1 MKEKEKE
8 QNRQSS
14 NWLPWVLIGALGMFI
29 IMGALGGWFKLPA
42 ATAGAQTVPTLVY
55 VAPTATSIPQVVV
68 QAAADPIAQQQLAPD
83 ASAGSNSTNGQTDGD
98 KESGALTNTDG
109 DHNGDTVGG
118 DQNTTIIVN
127 APVAEAAAL
136 LEQTTDVVANAAG
149 GQGTALTPCTG
160 MNTVGAGQVL
170 YTVKE
175 FESMTQPIDPRTPAE
190 EFQRIAEEQ
199 GSEATA
205 ARPAMQSCLLTADA
219 VAETACAFGYTYVLF
234 KPETDLAGW
243 FWVGPQPHG
252 IAIANAVVACEG

>member
-1 MKEKEKE
+1 MKEKE
-8 QNRQSS
+8 QNRQS
-14 NWLPWVLIGALGMFI
+14 NWIPWVLVGALGMFI
-29 IMGALGGWFKLPA
+29 IMRALGGGFNLPA
-42 ATAGAQTVPTLVY
+42 TTAGAQTVPVVY

-68 QAAADPIAQQQLAPD
+68 QAAADPIAQQELAPD
-83 ASAGSNSTNGQTDGD
+83 ASAGSNSTNGQTGGESD
-98 KESGALTNTDG
+98 SGALTNVDG
-109 DHNGDTVGG
+109 NNVGDTIGG

-136 LEQTTDVVANAAG
+136 LAQTTDVDANATN
-149 GQGTALTPCTG
+149 GQPLLPCAR
-160 MNTVGAGQVL
+160 MNTVGSGQVL

-175 FESMTQPIDPRTPAE
+175 FESMTQPIDPRTSAG

-205 ARPAMQSCLLTADA
+205 ARPAMQSCLLTAEA

-234 KPETDLAGW
+234 RPETGLSGW